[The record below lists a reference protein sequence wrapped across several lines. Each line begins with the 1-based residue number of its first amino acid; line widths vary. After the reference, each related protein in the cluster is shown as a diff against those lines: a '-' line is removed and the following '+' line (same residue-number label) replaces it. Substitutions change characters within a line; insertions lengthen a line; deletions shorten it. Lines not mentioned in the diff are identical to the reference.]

1 MADPRVEE
9 LPDEEVP
16 KNVES
21 DSESE
26 AGDEPVI
33 PGGAAVTIHSR
44 NEKKARKAIAKLGLK
59 HVPGITRVTLRRP
72 KNILFVVNQP
82 DVYRSPSSN
91 TWIIFGEAK
100 IEDLNAQAQ
109 ASAAQQL
116 AAAEAAGEHAGH
128 DHDHDHDHGKGKAP
142 EVEAKKE
149 EEEEDDGEEVDEAG
163 LEAKDIELVMAQ
175 ASVSRKKAVKA
186 LRENDNDILFVVL
199 SRCSDAGSSRAI
211 RIQTFP
217 SQTRLSGTSLHIET
231 SPLFSPPP
239 PLISPPV
246 TMAASGLRTSK
257 TANQNSSLYPEQ
269 RSAALKIDWA
279 KVSTS
284 LGLRGQTAASLQSF
298 KKRNDDAR
306 RKVQALSEQPQ
317 TIDFAHYRGV
327 LKNQAVIDEIEKH
340 FKTFKPASCDV
351 SRQLKAID
359 AFEAQAVQN
368 AEQTKGKIDAEL
380 VNLQK
385 TLENI
390 ETARPFE
397 DLTVDEVASAQPEI
411 DEKTA
416 SLVSKGKWMPPGYKE
431 RFGDLSAV

>member
-26 AGDEPVI
+26 AGEEPVI

-82 DVYRSPSSN
+82 EVYRSPSSN

-128 DHDHDHDHGKGKAP
+128 DHDHDHDHDHGKGKAP
-142 EVEAKKE
+142 ETEAKK

-186 LRENDNDILFVVL
+186 LRENDNDIV
-199 SRCSDAGSSRAI
+199 
-211 RIQTFP
+211 
-217 SQTRLSGTSLHIET
+217 
-231 SPLFSPPP
+231 
-239 PLISPPV
+239 
-246 TMAASGLRTSK
+246 
-257 TANQNSSLYPEQ
+257 NS
-269 RSAALKIDWA
+269 IM
-279 KVSTS
+279 
-284 LGLRGQTAASLQSF
+284 
-298 KKRNDDAR
+298 
-306 RKVQALSEQPQ
+306 ALS
-317 TIDFAHYRGV
+317 I
-327 LKNQAVIDEIEKH
+327 
-340 FKTFKPASCDV
+340 
-351 SRQLKAID
+351 
-359 AFEAQAVQN
+359 
-368 AEQTKGKIDAEL
+368 
-380 VNLQK
+380 
-385 TLENI
+385 
-390 ETARPFE
+390 
-397 DLTVDEVASAQPEI
+397 
-411 DEKTA
+411 
-416 SLVSKGKWMPPGYKE
+416 
-431 RFGDLSAV
+431 